1 MGNSKSS
8 SAGGGSASSGGAEE
22 EAADPSYWQMAQT
35 GYDQLVNAI
44 IRPPRSLYMMSH
56 LGPKRFYFYEREV
69 ARTDFVLLN
78 NQGQKLQCSM
88 WEHTSPLA
96 PAVPCVIYL
105 HGNSSSRVEAL
116 GQLTTVLRMGC
127 SYLAFDT
134 AGSGLSDGNYVSLG
148 YFEREDLASVIEHLR
163 EAGKTSTIA
172 LWGRSMGAA
181 TALLH
186 AERDPS
192 IAAMVLDSA
201 FADLVMLAQDMV
213 EKGRGQGLFAPGF
226 VISLALRWIRQ
237 SVQKRAKFDIN
248 DLSPIK
254 HADKCYIPAQFV
266 AGEQDDFIHPDHSHK
281 IYNKYSGDKN
291 IILVQGGHNSPRP
304 AFMHDSVS
312 IFLHRALLIPDE
324 WGPPAGDV
332 DNYQKGIP
340 PWHIRTGAYRAAPRA
355 SSSTAW
361 MGTGAAPSLPQ
372 AQSGSQ
378 QSRIITPGA
387 SVANTIARDHDQ
399 DRHPIADEDLNAVL
413 VALEARGLG
422 QGGMTAERQ
431 AEVEGA
437 IASML
442 GGTGAGAGAAALGR
456 PEHDEAI
463 RIAEWACP
471 MCTLVNRV
479 PGGSARTCTVCEHT
493 LDPDSDSEF

>member
-1 MGNSKSS
+1 M
-8 SAGGGSASSGGAEE
+8 
-22 EAADPSYWQMAQT
+22 
-35 GYDQLVNAI
+35 V
-44 IRPPRSLYMMSH
+44 SH

-88 WEHTSPLA
+88 WEHMSPLA

-134 AGSGLSDGNYVSLG
+134 AGSGMSDGNYVSLG

-355 SSSTAW
+355 SYLPST
-361 MGTGAAPSLPQ
+361 PP
-372 AQSGSQ
+372 SGSRNQ
-378 QSRIITPGA
+378 FPSHNITPGKDL
-387 SVANTIARDHDQ
+387 DHDQ
-399 DRHPIADEDLNAVL
+399 HPIADEDLEAVL
-413 VALEARGLG
+413 ADLEARGLG

-437 IASML
+437 LASML
-442 GGTGAGAGAAALGR
+442 GGAGASVG
-456 PEHDEAI
+456 HDEAI
-463 RIAEWACP
+463 RMMEWACP

-479 PGGSARTCTVCEHT
+479 PSGSSRTCTMCEHT
-493 LDPDSDSEF
+493 LDPDFDSKL